1 MEWEKIFAD
10 DISEN
15 IWIYKKLPLLN
26 NNMKMQLKNG
36 NRLE

>member
-10 DISEN
+10 DVADN

-26 NNMKMQLKNG
+26 SNMKIQLKNG
-36 NRLE
+36 KGLE